1 MNTRYLDTYWR
12 QMTGLDIEDD
22 VLLSIACFVT
32 DYDLNLLDENG
43 FEVVIHRSKEVMDAM
58 DEWCTKTHAK
68 SGLTARVLASEITPD
83 QAAEMLLEYVKGHV
97 PQPGKAVLA
106 GNTIHQDRAFLR
118 KSPFTPFVDYL
129 HHRLLDVSS
138 LKEAMRRWSSKDIIK
153 GSPAKQGLHDARQDV
168 LESIEEA
175 KYYRDVF
182 FKK

>member
-1 MNTRYLDTYWR
+1 
-12 QMTGLDIEDD
+12 MTGLDIDND

-32 DYDLNLLDENG
+32 DYDLNLLDEEG
-43 FEVVIHRSKEVMDAM
+43 FEIVIHRNKEVMDAM
-58 DEWCTKTHAK
+58 DEWCTQTHGK
-68 SGLTARVLASEITPD
+68 SGLTDRVLASEVAPE
-83 QAAEMLLEYVKGHV
+83 QAAEKLLEYVKKYA

-118 KSPFTPFVDYL
+118 KPPFTDFVGYL

-138 LKEAMRRWSSKDIIK
+138 LKEAMRRWSSKEILK

-175 KYYRDVF
+175 RYYRDVF